1 MTSLRVRQAA
11 LILLVLFGGHLSAS
25 GQGLQYGIGRTA
37 TQDEISD
44 WDKILDPVGK
54 EIPEGKGTAM
64 QGKIIYQD
72 TCESCHGG
80 NGINGNAPEL
90 TGYLRI
96 YPIHTWDKIYRTMP
110 LGTSGTGE
118 RVIKLTPDETYS
130 LTAYILY
137 LNGMAAENDILH
149 KKNLPA
155 VRIPDPDFI
164 R

>member
-1 MTSLRVRQAA
+1 VTSLRVRLAA
-11 LILLVLFGGHLSAS
+11 FTLLVLFGWHLSAS
-25 GQGLQYGIGRTA
+25 GQGLQYEIGRSA
-37 TQDEISD
+37 TQEEISD
-44 WDKILDPVGK
+44 WDKTLDPAGK
-54 EIPEGKGTAM
+54 EIPEGKGTAV
-64 QGKIIYQD
+64 QGKIMYQES
-72 TCESCHGG
+72 CESCHGE
-80 NGINGNAPEL
+80 NGINGSAPEL

-110 LGTSGTGE
+110 LGTSGAGE
-118 RVIKLTPDETYS
+118 RDIKLSPDETYS

-149 KKNLPA
+149 KQNLPA